1 LAGLE
6 EYSKGKVLTI
16 RTGQKR
22 MVKRKKKL
30 PRKKGL
36 TDELSERDDDF
47 DPEQPDKLDG
57 VGQDEEMEGE

>member
-1 LAGLE
+1 
-6 EYSKGKVLTI
+6 LTI

-57 VGQDEEMEGE
+57 EGQDEEMEGE